1 MFLTSTTE
9 SNYGDKE
16 DTTLFGFKREFHTLK
31 LYKTFTLV
39 DTLKQQKKHKVRK
52 HYSKAF

>member
-16 DTTLFGFKREFHTLK
+16 DVTLFGFKREFHTLK

-39 DTLKQQKKHKVRK
+39 DTLKQQKKT
-52 HYSKAF
+52 